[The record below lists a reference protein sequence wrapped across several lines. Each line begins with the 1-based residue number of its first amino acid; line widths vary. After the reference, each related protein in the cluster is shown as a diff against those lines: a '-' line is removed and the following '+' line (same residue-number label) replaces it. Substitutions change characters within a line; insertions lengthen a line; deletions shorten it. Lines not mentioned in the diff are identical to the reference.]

1 MTFNEINSAFHF
13 PALSQGLVKSN
24 GANDY
29 QNIFQAWHN
38 QFVASS
44 KAVKIGHELNPELQI
59 GCMIIYATT
68 YGIDSNPVN
77 QVATMIEN
85 QEFNYYCT
93 DVQVRGEYPA
103 YAERM
108 YQKYAVKDLVIEEGD
123 LELLKEYPVDYI
135 GFSYYMST
143 AVDVTG
149 TTNDTA
155 NGNLLGGVKNPF
167 LEASEWG
174 WQIDPEGLRIALNE
188 LYNRYQKP
196 LFIVENGLG
205 AIDKVDENFYVADDY
220 RIDYLRRHIEAMAEA
235 VADGVDLMGYTPW
248 GCIDLVSAS
257 TGEMSKRYGFI
268 YVDLDDEGNG
278 TKNRYEKKSFNWYKQ
293 VIETNGQN
301 LD

>member
-278 TKNRYEKKSFNWYKQ
+278 TKNRYRKKSFNWYKQ